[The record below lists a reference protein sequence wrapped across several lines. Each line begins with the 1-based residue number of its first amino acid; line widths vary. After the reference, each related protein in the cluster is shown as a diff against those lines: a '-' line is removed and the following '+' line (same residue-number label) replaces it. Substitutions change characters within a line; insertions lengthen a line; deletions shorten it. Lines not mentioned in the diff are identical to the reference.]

1 MPTLEREIRQIGRG
15 IAMTRFAAALFASLA
30 YSQTPAVPR
39 FEVATVKPASPEE
52 IQAGS
57 SGCKTGHGRATCTN
71 VTLKRCI
78 VGSFHTGPGQVVGGP
93 SWIDSG
99 AFHIDAKAADPVE
112 DDAVLDAMMQALLQ
126 ERFHLAFHRETR
138 NLQALVLEVAK
149 NGPKLEKASG
159 GEAVTDSSHGSLTL
173 KNTTMDGLAERLA
186 RVTGLPAVNRTG
198 IDGVFN
204 MKLAWTPEGE
214 TPKGPGSPPSLFT
227 AIQEQLG
234 LRLQS
239 QKAPVKVL
247 VIDHAE
253 KPTEN

>member
-1 MPTLEREIRQIGRG
+1 MI
-15 IAMTRFAAALFASLA
+15 RFAVALLASVA
-30 YSQTPAVPR
+30 YAQTSAPL
-39 FEVATVKPASPEE
+39 FDVASVKPASPEE

-78 VGSFHTGPGQVVGGP
+78 VGSFHTGPGQIVGGP
-93 SWIDSG
+93 SWLDSDR
-99 AFHIDAKAADPVE
+99 FHIDAKAAAPVE
-112 DDAVLDAMMQALLQ
+112 DDAVLDAMMKALLA
-126 ERFHLAFHRETR
+126 ERFHLTLHRETR
-138 NLQALVLEVAK
+138 NLQALVVEVAK
-149 NGPKLEKASG
+149 NGPKLEKAPG
-159 GEAVTDSSHGSLTL
+159 GEAVTDAGNGRLTL

-186 RVTGLPAVNRTG
+186 RVTDLPVVNRTA

-204 MKLAWTPEGE
+204 MKLVWTPEGE
-214 TPKGPGSPPSLFT
+214 NPKGPGSPPSLFT

-239 QKAPVKVL
+239 QKAPVEVL

-253 KPTEN
+253 KPAEN

>member
-1 MPTLEREIRQIGRG
+1 MI
-15 IAMTRFAAALFASLA
+15 RFAAVFVAVAA
-30 YSQTPAVPR
+30 YAQTGAAPH
-39 FEVATVKPASPEE
+39 FEVATVKPASLEE
-52 IQAGS
+52 IQTRP
-57 SGCKTGHGRATCTN
+57 SGCKTGHGRAVCTN

-78 VGSFHTGPGQVVGGP
+78 VGALHIGPGQVVGGP
-93 SWIDSG
+93 GWIDSDR
-99 AFHIDAKAADPVE
+99 FYIEAKAAEPVD
-112 DDAVLDAMMQALLQ
+112 DDAILDAMMQALLQ
-126 ERFHLAFHRETR
+126 ERFHLAFHREDR

-159 GEAVTDSSHGSLTL
+159 GDAVTDGSHGSLTL

-186 RVTGLPAVNRTG
+186 RVSDLPVVNRTG

-214 TPKGPGSPPSLFT
+214 NPKGPGSPPSLFT

-239 QKAPVKVL
+239 QKAPVSVL
-247 VIDHAE
+247 VVDHAE
-253 KPTEN
+253 KPGEN

>member
-1 MPTLEREIRQIGRG
+1 MIRLAGMFIVVVAYAQTG
-15 IAMTRFAAALFASLA
+15 AA
-30 YSQTPAVPR
+30 PH
-39 FEVATVKPASPEE
+39 FEVATVKPSGDDE
-52 IQAGS
+52 IKAGI
-57 SGCKTGHGRATCTN
+57 SGCKTGHGREVCTN

-78 VGSFHTGPGQVVGGP
+78 VGSFHTGPGQIVGGP
-93 SWIDSG
+93 GWLDSDR
-99 AFHIDAKAADPVE
+99 FHIEAKAAEPAD

-126 ERFHLAFHRETR
+126 ERFHLTLHRENR

-149 NGPKLEKASG
+149 SGPKLEKAPG
-159 GEAVTDSSHGSLTL
+159 GEAVTDGSHGRLTL

-186 RVTGLPAVNRTG
+186 RVSDLPVVNRTG

-214 TPKGPGSPPSLFT
+214 NPQGPNSPPSLFT

-239 QKAPVKVL
+239 QKTPVAVL
-247 VIDHAE
+247 VIDRAE
-253 KPTEN
+253 KPGEN

>member
-1 MPTLEREIRQIGRG
+1 MLRL
-15 IAMTRFAAALFASLA
+15 AAAFMAVVA
-30 YSQTPAVPR
+30 YAQTGPAPH
-39 FEVATVKPASPEE
+39 FEVATVKPAGPEE
-52 IQAGS
+52 IQTGS
-57 SGCKTGHGRATCTN
+57 SGCKTGHGRAVCTN

-78 VGSFHTGPGQVVGGP
+78 VGFLHIGPGQVVGGP
-93 SWIDSG
+93 SWIDSDRYS
-99 AFHIDAKAADPVE
+99 IQAKTGEAVE

-126 ERFHLAFHRETR
+126 ERFHLAFHRENR

-159 GEAVTDSSHGSLTL
+159 SEAVTDGSHGRLAL

-186 RVTGLPAVNRTG
+186 RVTELPVVNRTA

-204 MKLAWTPEGE
+204 MKLLWTPEGE
-214 TPKGPGSPPSLFT
+214 NPKGPGSPPSLFT

-239 QKAPVKVL
+239 QKTPVPVL
-247 VIDHAE
+247 VVDRAE
-253 KPTEN
+253 KPGEN